1 MNAAS
6 SKRVR
11 GIAARRRGER
21 GFALLEIL
29 VAFVVLA
36 LGLAAVLTGVSV
48 AMRSDAKTQTSRSV
62 LRVAQSRLEAAGV
75 TEGLA
80 PGQHEG
86 RVGNYYTWR
95 QTVTAVQSGAAVR
108 KPEGAKPEG
117 VKPEG
122 IKPEAPAANA
132 VSAFWVEVAVR
143 AGDGTV
149 ATLAGLKLA
158 PVAKP

>member
-1 MNAAS
+1 MNAVS
-6 SKRVR
+6 PKRVR
-11 GIAARRRGER
+11 GIAASRRGER

-48 AMRSDAKTQTSRSV
+48 AMRSDAKTQVSRSV

-117 VKPEG
+117 VKPE
-122 IKPEAPAANA
+122 PPAANA

>member
-1 MNAAS
+1 MNAVS
-6 SKRVR
+6 PKRTR

-75 TEGLA
+75 TEALA
-80 PGQHEG
+80 PGQHDG

-95 QTVTAVQSGAAVR
+95 QTVTAVQSGAGVR
-108 KPEGAKPEG
+108 KPEGA
-117 VKPEG
+117 KPEG

>member
-6 SKRVR
+6 PKRTR

-62 LRVAQSRLEAAGV
+62 LRVAQSRLEAAGL
-75 TEGLA
+75 TEGLV

-95 QTVTAVQSGAAVR
+95 QTVTAIQSGAGVR
-108 KPEGAKPEG
+108 KPEG
-117 VKPEG
+117 VKPEVA
-122 IKPEAPAANA
+122 KPEPAAANA

-149 ATLAGLKLA
+149 ARLAGLKLA

>member
-1 MNAAS
+1 MNVAS
-6 SKRVR
+6 SKRARVTTT
-11 GIAARRRGER
+11 RRRGEQ

-29 VAFVVLA
+29 VAFVILA

-75 TEGLA
+75 TEALA
-80 PGQHEG
+80 PGHHEG
-86 RVGNYYTWR
+86 RVGNYYTWQ
-95 QTVTAVQSGAAVR
+95 QTVTAVQSGAGSR
-108 KPEGAKPEG
+108 KPEGAKSQDA
-117 VKPEG
+117 KPE
-122 IKPEAPAANA
+122 PAAANA

-149 ATLAGLKLA
+149 ARLAGLKLG

>member
-6 SKRVR
+6 PKRTLRV
-11 GIAARRRGER
+11 AAGRRGER

-36 LGLAAVLTGVSV
+36 LGLAAVLTGVTV
-48 AMRSDAKTQTSRSV
+48 AMRSDAKVQTSRSV

-75 TEGLA
+75 TETLV
-80 PGQHEG
+80 PGHHEG
-86 RVGNYYTWR
+86 RVGSYYTWL
-95 QTVTAVQSGAAVR
+95 QTVTAVQSGAGSR
-108 KPEGAKPEG
+108 KPESGKPEP
-117 VKPEG
+117 V
-122 IKPEAPAANA
+122 AANA

-149 ATLAGLKLA
+149 AKLAGLKLSPA
-158 PVAKP
+158 ARP

>member
-1 MNAAS
+1 MNSAS
-6 SKRVR
+6 PKHAR

-29 VAFVVLA
+29 VAFVILA
-36 LGLAAVLTGVSV
+36 LGLAAVLAGVSV
-48 AMRSDAKTQTSRSV
+48 AMRSDAKMQTSRSV

-80 PGQHEG
+80 PGLREG
-86 RVGNYYTWR
+86 RVGNNYAWR
-95 QTVTAVQSGAAVR
+95 QTVTAVQSGAGAR
-108 KPEGAKPEG
+108 KPEGARPE
-117 VKPEG
+117 P
-122 IKPEAPAANA
+122 PAGNA
-132 VSAFWVEVAVR
+132 VTAFWVEVAVR

-149 ATLAGLKLA
+149 ARLAGLKLA

>member
-1 MNAAS
+1 MNAVS
-6 SKRVR
+6 PKRAR
-11 GIAARRRGER
+11 GIAAKRRGER

-29 VAFVVLA
+29 VAFVILA
-36 LGLAAVLTGVSV
+36 LGLAAVLVGVSG

-75 TEGLA
+75 TEGLT
-80 PGQHEG
+80 PGHHEG
-86 RVGNYYTWR
+86 RVGNNYIWR
-95 QTVTAVQSGAAVR
+95 QTVTAVQSGAGSR
-108 KPEGAKPEG
+108 KLEGAKPA
-117 VKPEG
+117 P
-122 IKPEAPAANA
+122 PAANA

-149 ATLAGLKLA
+149 ARVAGLKLA

>member
-1 MNAAS
+1 MKFVLPKLAH
-6 SKRVR
+6 

-29 VAFVVLA
+29 VAFVILA

-48 AMRSDAKTQTSRSV
+48 AMRSDAKMQTSRSV

-75 TEGLA
+75 TEGLT
-80 PGQHEG
+80 PGHREG
-86 RVGNYYTWR
+86 RAGNNYIWR
-95 QTVTAVQSGAAVR
+95 QTITAVQSGARSR
-108 KPEGAKPEG
+108 KPEGTQPAP
-117 VKPEG
+117 
-122 IKPEAPAANA
+122 PAANA

-143 AGDGTV
+143 AGDGSV
-149 ATLAGLKLA
+149 AKVAGLKLA